1 MGLINETN
9 QAYYEGSNIGGYQY
23 VNLNDIITNFILM
36 FTGEGK
42 VIPKANKTE
51 IKMQAKRA
59 VQEFSYDVF
68 RSKKA
73 QEIELPPSLTV
84 PLPQDYVG
92 WVKMSWIDSAGVERD
107 ILPTRITSN
116 PSSILQDSSYNY
128 LYDGGG
134 NITYANESESWTR
147 QKNLKGNSL
156 EPLSSIENGSWSDT
170 TSRIGLDPEH
180 ANLNGTFF
188 IDPITN
194 LIHFSSAVNGKII
207 HHHYI
212 SDGLGFDA
220 DTIVHKFA
228 EDAVYKYILYSIIST
243 QLNAQE
249 YLVRR
254 YKKSFVAAK
263 RNAKIRLS
271 DYKSTKIAQLMR
283 GKSKQIKH

>member
-9 QAYYEGSNIGGYQY
+9 QAYYTGSNIGGYQY

-42 VIPKANKTE
+42 VISKANKTE
-51 IKMQAKRA
+51 IAMQAKRA
-59 VQEFSYDVF
+59 VQEFSYDIF

-84 PLPQDYVG
+84 PVPQDYVG
-92 WVKMSWIDSAGVERD
+92 WVKMSWIDANGIERD

-116 PSSILQDSSYNY
+116 PSSILQDSNYAY

-134 NITYANESESWTR
+134 ALTYANEADSWTR
-147 QKNLKGNSL
+147 AKGSGL
-156 EPLSSIENGSWSDT
+156 EEVSTAENGGS
-170 TSRIGLDPEH
+170 TSRFGLDPEH
-180 ANLNGTFF
+180 ANMNGTFY

-212 SDGLGFDA
+212 SDGLGADA
-220 DTIVHKFA
+220 DTVVHKFA
-228 EDAVYKYILYSIIST
+228 EDAVYKYILYAIIST
-243 QLNAQE
+243 QINAQE

-271 DYKSTKIAQLMR
+271 DYKSSKMTQLMR